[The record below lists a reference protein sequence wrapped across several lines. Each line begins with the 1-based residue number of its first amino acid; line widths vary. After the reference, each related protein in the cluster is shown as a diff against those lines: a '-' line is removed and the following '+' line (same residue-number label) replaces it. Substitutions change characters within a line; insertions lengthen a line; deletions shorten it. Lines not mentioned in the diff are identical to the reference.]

1 MTGLYM
7 NTKKIAAL
15 LWTVG
20 SLAFFITILA
30 YVLIYQPVSG
40 SNAGKVNQLIN
51 HWVLVTSV
59 WKAETLSA
67 IFLAVSAWFFS
78 ITEKSIA
85 WFLVSVAHIIIIVM
99 YALLLG
105 AYPSAVNLYSDHPF
119 LFPMVNET
127 AVWIFSLS
135 NLLFLT
141 GLSGI
146 YYKNLTLN
154 KWISKTGMIISIIG
168 SLGALALFFGL
179 ITFSQMNILGPLILL
194 LYLINAY
201 LGFKLIRN

>member
-1 MTGLYM
+1 M

-20 SLAFFITILA
+20 SLAFFLTILV

-40 SNAGKVNQLIN
+40 SNADKVNQLLN
-51 HWVLVTSV
+51 HWTLVTSV
-59 WKAETLSA
+59 WKAETLAA
-67 IFLAVSAWFFS
+67 IFLAVSSWYFS
-78 ITEKSIA
+78 STEKSIA
-85 WFLVSVAHIIIIVM
+85 WFLVSLAHIIIIVM

-105 AYPSAVNLYSDHPF
+105 SYPTAVNVYSDNLF
-119 LFPMVNET
+119 LFPMVNDT

-146 YYKNLTLN
+146 YYKNLTLK
-154 KWISKTGMIISIIG
+154 KWISNIGMIISIIG
-168 SLGALALFFGL
+168 TLGALALFFGL